1 MNKVIR
7 IIALLGLITAT
18 TSAQEAMAYF
28 PDQVGDSW
36 VRQTDFIAGAY
47 NLTHQSPGDL
57 GPPPHCL
64 APIA

>member
-47 NLTHQSPGDL
+47 NLNHQSQGD
-57 GPPPHCL
+57 
-64 APIA
+64 